1 MKIVYMIGTRS
12 KTINKPQER
21 KAVQNNNRTNTGSTQ
36 KMAETTLT
44 KHPSIK
50 RVSNLVKMQGW
61 ESVLFSKHSAKTS
74 STMTIQ
80 KMQREYQILN
90 SLKTDLQI
98 ELMQAYQPLVNNF
111 YSSVK
116 SATKTVRTGI
126 LRCSVLCQPP
136 RQMIKND

>member
-1 MKIVYMIGTRS
+1 MMTSPFMKFLARRESPSMWKREELLIKSWQAMKIVYMIGTRS

-90 SLKTDLQI
+90 SSKMDLQI
-98 ELMQAYQPLVNNF
+98 E
-111 YSSVK
+111 
-116 SATKTVRTGI
+116 
-126 LRCSVLCQPP
+126 
-136 RQMIKND
+136 